1 MLGEIFNL
9 MANNKLNVLVGAT
22 LAQNTKT
29 SLQKQLNT
37 LGKELKGIPL
47 GINLDEEKITKA
59 LQNISFAR
67 ANQSAEAFSK
77 NIQTATNR
85 LTNMHTKLEDVA
97 TKMSAIALNARE
109 VSDAFKGIGNVNIKA
124 NIKTSTSTTTSSSKK
139 KVTEN
144 AQDSMS
150 VFIAQQDKLLSQWE
164 VKYSNALEKFKTK
177 AATLKS
183 QLKDSFDVEEY
194 VGQYEKLNLKIQE
207 MIKSGSSQADITKE
221 INKTV
226 NAMEDYVAKSKIA
239 VKNQKELESQ
249 TKQTAKQT
257 QIMSDSMRRFTQF
270 YAFGEIA
277 RSGKTAMQS
286 MFESIKDVDS
296 SMVELKKVTDETD
309 KTYDNF
315 QKNAGI
321 IAKELGTT
329 LTDYIDATTNFKR
342 MGVGTLAE
350 AQEIAKVSN
359 IMQAVAEDLDADTA
373 SSYLI
378 STMSAF
384 KIEAKDTIKIVD
396 TLNNVSNNFSV
407 TTSGLGDALVR
418 SASSMRAAN
427 NTFEETVALITAANK
442 ITQDPKVV
450 GKKRCP
456 NVQQCA

>member
-1 MLGEIFNL
+1 
-9 MANNKLNVLVGAT
+9 MASNKLNVLLGAT
-22 LAQNTKT
+22 LAQNVKT
-29 SLQKQLNT
+29 SLQKELNT

-47 GINLDEEKITKA
+47 GISLDEEKITKA

-97 TKMSAIALNARE
+97 TKMSAIAVNAKE
-109 VSDAFKGIGNVNIKA
+109 VSAAFKGIGDVNIKA
-124 NIKTSTSTTTSSSKK
+124 NIKTSTAATTSSSSKK

-177 AATLKS
+177 AATLKA

-207 MIKSGSSQADITKE
+207 MIKSGSSQAEITKE
-221 INKTV
+221 VNKTV

-270 YAFGEIA
+270 YAFGEVA
-277 RSGKTAMQS
+277 RAGKTAMQS

-309 KTYDNF
+309 KTYENF
-315 QKNAGI
+315 QKNSGI

-384 KIEAKDTIKIVD
+384 NIEAKDTIKIVD
-396 TLNNVSNNFSV
+396 TLNNVSNNFSI
-407 TTSGLGDALVR
+407 TTSGIGDALQR
-418 SASSMRAAN
+418 ASSSMRAAN

-456 NVQQCA
+456 NVQ

>member
-1 MLGEIFNL
+1 

-47 GINLDEEKITKA
+47 GINLDEEKITKV

-109 VSDAFKGIGNVNIKA
+109 VSDAFKSIGNVNIKA

>member
-1 MLGEIFNL
+1 

-109 VSDAFKGIGNVNIKA
+109 VSDAFKSIGNVNIKA

-194 VGQYEKLNLKIQE
+194 VGQYEKLNSKIQE
-207 MIKSGSSQADITKE
+207 MIKSGSSQAEITKE
-221 INKTV
+221 VNKTV

-277 RSGKTAMQS
+277 RAGKTAMQS

-309 KTYDNF
+309 KTYENF
-315 QKNAGI
+315 QKNAGTV
-321 IAKELGTT
+321 AKELGTT

-396 TLNNVSNNFSV
+396 TLNNVSNNFSI

>member
-1 MLGEIFNL
+1 
-9 MANNKLNVLVGAT
+9 MASNKLNVLLGAT
-22 LAQNTKT
+22 LAQNVKT
-29 SLQKQLNT
+29 SLQKELNK
-37 LGKELKGIPL
+37 LGSELKGIKI
-47 GINLDEEKITKA
+47 GISPDEEKITKA
-59 LQNISFAR
+59 LQNISFAK

-97 TKMSAIALNARE
+97 TKMSAIALNAKE
-109 VSDAFKGIGNVNIKA
+109 VSAAFKGIGDVNIKA
-124 NIKTSTSTTTSSSKK
+124 NIKTSTAATTSSSSKK

-144 AQDSMS
+144 TQDSMS

-177 AATLKS
+177 AATLKA

-207 MIKSGSSQADITKE
+207 MIKSGSSQAEITKE
-221 INKTV
+221 VNKTV

-270 YAFGEIA
+270 YAFGEVA
-277 RSGKTAMQS
+277 RAGKTAMKS

-309 KTYDNF
+309 KTYENF
-315 QKNAGI
+315 QKNSGI

-384 KIEAKDTIKIVD
+384 NIEAKDTIKIVD
-396 TLNNVSNNFSV
+396 TLNNVSNNFSI
-407 TTSGLGDALVR
+407 TTSGIGDALQR
-418 SASSMRAAN
+418 ASSSMKAAN